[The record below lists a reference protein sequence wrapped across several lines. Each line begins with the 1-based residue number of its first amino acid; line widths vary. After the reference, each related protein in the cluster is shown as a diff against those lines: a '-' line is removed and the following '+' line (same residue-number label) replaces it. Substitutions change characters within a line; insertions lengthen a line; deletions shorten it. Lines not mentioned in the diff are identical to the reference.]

1 MFTKWMR
8 IILVTAALTLGLG
21 GVAYAE
27 SDAPDDQ
34 TRIAGIILNVNFPGN
49 TFAVRTFS
57 GTDIHVHVT
66 GNTEYRSRD
75 GSVQGF
81 EDLTVDMR
89 VIVAGEE
96 RGDGTINASVVFAAT
111 PEELRELVRFKGEV
125 GGVGDRSFTLLT
137 EEGRSLTINVID
149 RTRFRSR
156 DGEVTTLGDLES
168 GMVAIVSAAETE
180 DNGIVALV
188 VTAGTPDGDIRD
200 RVFRTVGEITAV
212 VPGQETFTVQSNE
225 GESITFV
232 TEERTKF
239 RSRDGS
245 VTGIHDLKRGMFAMV
260 GAIKMEDGTNQAVV
274 VQVGN
279 PEDRP
284 ERPERPKVVSAS
296 GKIISL
302 EINSLTLE
310 TRSGDQKTFS
320 VDGSTKY
327 KSRDGSVNSFGDL
340 EIGMIAVVG
349 AKDLGNGELLAVIV
363 GAGRTPAERPE
374 QMGEGHPE
382 VLRDRPP
389 VSQTS

>member
-8 IILVTAALTLGLG
+8 IFLVTAALTLGLV

-27 SDAPDDQ
+27 GDAPDNQ
-34 TRIAGIILNVNFPGN
+34 TRIAGVILNVDFPGN
-49 TFAVRTFS
+49 TFAVRTLS

-66 GNTEYRSRD
+66 GNTVYRSRD
-75 GSVQGF
+75 GSVHGF
-81 EDLTVDMR
+81 EDLSVDMR
-89 VIVAGEE
+89 VIVVGQE
-96 RGDGTINASVVFAAT
+96 RGDGTINASVVFAAN
-111 PEELRELVRFKGEV
+111 PEELRELMRLKGEV

-137 EEGRSLTINVID
+137 EDGRSLTIHVID

-156 DGEVTTLGDLES
+156 DGEVTTLGDLEP

-188 VTAGTPDGDIRD
+188 VAAGPPDGNIHD
-200 RVFRTVGEITAV
+200 RVFRTTGEITTV

-232 TEERTKF
+232 TGERTKF

-274 VQVGN
+274 VLVGD
-279 PEDRP
+279 PEDRHDRP
-284 ERPERPKVVSAS
+284 ERPEIVSAS
-296 GKIISL
+296 GKLVSL
-302 EINSLTLE
+302 GSNSLTIE

-327 KSRDGSVNSFGDL
+327 KSRDGSVNGFGDL
-340 EIGMIAVVG
+340 EAGMIAIVMG
-349 AKDLGNGELLAVIV
+349 RDLGNGELLAVIV
-363 GAGRTPAERPE
+363 GAGHIPAERSG
-374 QMGEGHPE
+374 QTSDGRPE

-389 VSQTS
+389 ISQTS

>member
-8 IILVTAALTLGLG
+8 IFLVTAALTLGLV

-27 SDAPDDQ
+27 GDAPDNQ
-34 TRIAGIILNVNFPGN
+34 TRIAGVILNVDFPGN

-66 GNTEYRSRD
+66 GNTVYRSRD
-75 GSVQGF
+75 GSVQGI
-81 EDLTVDMR
+81 EDLSVDMR
-89 VIVAGEE
+89 VIVVGQE

-111 PEELRELVRFKGEV
+111 PEELPVLMRLKGEV

-137 EEGRSLTINVID
+137 EDGRSLTIHVIN

-156 DGEVTTLGDLES
+156 DGEVTTLGDVEP

-180 DNGIVALV
+180 DNGIVALFV
-188 VTAGTPDGDIRD
+188 ATGTPGTPGEDIRD
-200 RVFRTVGEITAV
+200 RVFRTAGEITEV

-225 GESITFV
+225 GESIIFV
-232 TEERTKF
+232 TGERTKF
-239 RSRDGS
+239 RSRDGM

-284 ERPERPKVVSAS
+284 ECPKVVSAS
-296 GKIISL
+296 GKIVSL
-302 EINSLTLE
+302 GSNSLTIE
-310 TRSGDQKTFS
+310 TRSGDQRTFS

-327 KSRDGSVNSFGDL
+327 KSRDGSVNGFGDL
-340 EIGMIAVVG
+340 EAGMIAIVMG
-349 AKDLGNGELLAVIV
+349 RDLGNGELLAVIV
-363 GAGRTPAERPE
+363 GAGHIPAERSE
-374 QMGEGHPE
+374 QMGDGHPE